1 MPNWC
6 ECDLMVE
13 GLPERIREFLDAV
26 RGGNGPF
33 DFDRL
38 IPYPENYKELDRL
51 AAAWDTLPA
60 EEKARTERPRDGYNS
75 GGYEWC
81 VSNWGT
87 KWSAC
92 RELVGAVQEWG
103 DSATVDISF
112 STAWSPPLPVIREAS
127 RRFPA
132 LRFDLRYFECGGQFN
147 GMFLCQGG
155 EVTADES
162 GPYFGRRGG

>member
-13 GLPERIREFLDAV
+13 GPAETIAEFLKAV
-26 RGGNGPF
+26 RGENGAV
-33 DFDRL
+33 DFDRI
-38 IPYPENYKELDRL
+38 IPYPEKYKEMDRF

-60 EEKARTERPRDGYNS
+60 EEKARTERLRDGYNS

-81 VSNWGT
+81 VENWGT

-103 DSATVDISF
+103 IRPRSIFPSLPPGLHPCPSSARRPGGSRPCALTSGISSAAVS
-112 STAWSPPLPVIREAS
+112 STGCSSARA
-127 RRFPA
+127 
-132 LRFDLRYFECGGQFN
+132 
-147 GMFLCQGG
+147 
-155 EVTADES
+155 
-162 GPYFGRRGG
+162 GR